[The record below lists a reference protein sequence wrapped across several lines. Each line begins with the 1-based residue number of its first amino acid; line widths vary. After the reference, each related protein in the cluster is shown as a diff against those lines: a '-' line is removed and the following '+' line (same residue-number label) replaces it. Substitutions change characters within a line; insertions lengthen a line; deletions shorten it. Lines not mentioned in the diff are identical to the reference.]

1 MLSVCPHQADEMVSS
16 ASTAQ
21 AGSGA
26 PELSSP
32 PVPGKRRTTAR
43 FPPGPARLEGI
54 IERIIFCNEQTGFV
68 VARFRP
74 HGSRVKRMD
83 RLPIITGTLPGLR
96 AGESVTIE
104 GEWVEHP
111 RHGSSFRVRTFQA
124 AAPATQEALR
134 CYLASGQIPG
144 IGPTLAGA
152 ILEHFG
158 NETATVLEETPE
170 RLTEVPGIGPARA
183 AAIAAAWREQ
193 RTIRQIMCFLHEHN
207 VDPILATRIYRQY
220 GEAALETIRANPY
233 RLDQDLPGMGFRTA
247 DALHSALGGRPDAP
261 ERIAAAVRHTLA
273 EAAESGHIYLP
284 VAELEAR
291 AGRLLGR
298 ALVPQV
304 RPALEGLVRS
314 GEAVLQDGR
323 AYLRSLYQAEE
334 GLARHLARLLSAPLR
349 LPAGIARGPAGLTAL
364 SEAQRRAAVKAL
376 QCKVSVL
383 TGGPGTGKT
392 TAVVAVVAAL
402 ERAGVPYCLC
412 APTGR
417 AAKRLAEAT
426 GRRATTIH
434 RLLAYDPATGRFGY
448 DEDRPLPY
456 RYIVVD
462 EASMLDV
469 PLACSLLRAIA
480 SDASLLLV
488 GDADQLP
495 SVGPGNFLADVI
507 ASGMVPVTRLVE
519 LFRQARE
526 SMIAVNAHRINA
538 GQFPLN
544 GRGATGSFFLI
555 RQEDPAAAVATAVRL
570 FKEELRFRP
579 LSEVQVIAPMYHAP
593 GGIVELNRAL
603 QAAVNP
609 PRPQG
614 AELIAAGQTF
624 RRGDK
629 VMQLR
634 NNYDRG
640 VFNGDIGRVVAVE
653 PEARRLVVRFPGE
666 DGRPFDVPYDAAD
679 ADELMLAY
687 AISVHKAQGS
697 EFDSVILVLLQ
708 QHYPLLQRNL
718 LYTAVSRA
726 RRRCIVVGSAQA
738 VAIASSNDQAR
749 RRYSSLVEHLARF
762 CP

>member
-1 MLSVCPHQADEMVSS
+1 MALSVPA
-16 ASTAQ
+16 AQ
-21 AGSGA
+21 AWSGA
-26 PELSSP
+26 PELQSP
-32 PVPGKRRTTAR
+32 PPAVKRRTAAH
-43 FPPGPARLEGI
+43 PAPGPARLEGT
-54 IERIIFCNEQTGFV
+54 IERIIFRNEQTGFV

-74 HGSRVKRMD
+74 HGSRLKRLD
-83 RLPIITGTLPGLR
+83 RLPIITGTMPGLR
-96 AGESVTIE
+96 VGESVTLE
-104 GEWVEHP
+104 GEWVDHP
-111 RHGSSFRVRTFQA
+111 RHGPSLRVRTFQA
-124 AAPATQEALR
+124 AAPVTREALR
-134 CYLASGQIPG
+134 SYLSSGQVPG
-144 IGPTLAGA
+144 IGPALAEV
-152 ILEHFG
+152 ILAHFG
-158 NETATVLEETPE
+158 DQTAAVLEETPE

-193 RTIRQIMCFLHEHN
+193 RIIRQIMLFLHQRN
-207 VDPILATRIYRQY
+207 VNPTLATRIYRRY
-220 GEAALETIRANPY
+220 GEAALEIIRANPY
-233 RLDQDLPGMGFRTA
+233 RLAQDLPGVGFRTA
-247 DALHSALGGRPDAP
+247 DALHTALGGRPDAP

-273 EAAESGHIYLP
+273 EGAENGHVYLP
-284 VAELEAR
+284 VEELEAR

-298 ALVPQV
+298 TLASQV
-304 RPALEGLVRS
+304 RPALEGLVRR
-314 GEAVLQDGR
+314 GEVVLQEGR

-334 GLARHLARLLSAPLR
+334 GLARHLARLLAAPLS
-349 LPAGIARGPAGLTAL
+349 LPPGIARGPAGLTAL
-364 SEAQRRAAVKAL
+364 SEAQRQAAVEAL
-376 QCKVSVL
+376 QCKLSVL

-426 GRRATTIH
+426 GRRAATIH

-448 DEDRPLPY
+448 DEDHPLPY

-469 PLACSLLRAIA
+469 PLACQLLRAIA
-480 SDASLLLV
+480 DDASLLLV

-495 SVGPGNFLADVI
+495 SVGPGNVLADLI
-507 ASGMVPVTRLVE
+507 ASRAVPVTRLVE

-526 SMIAVNAHRINA
+526 SMVAVNAHRINA
-538 GQFPLN
+538 GRFPFN
-544 GRGATGSFFLI
+544 GRGATGSFFLV
-555 RQEDPAAAVATAVRL
+555 RQEDPAAAVAAAVRL
-570 FKEELRFRP
+570 FKDELRRHP
-579 LSEVQVIAPMYHAP
+579 LSEVQVIAPMYHTP
-593 GGIVELNRAL
+593 GGIVELNQAL

-609 PRPQG
+609 PRDPA
-614 AELIAAGQTF
+614 AELATGGQTF

-629 VMQLR
+629 VMQRR

-640 VFNGDIGRVVAVE
+640 VFNGDIGTVIEVQSA
-653 PEARRLVVRFPGE
+653 ARRLVVRFLGD

-738 VAIASSNDQAR
+738 VAIAIDSDQAR
-749 RRYSSLVEHLARF
+749 RRYSSLVDHLARF
-762 CP
+762 RS